1 MPGLKGSDFLKK
13 PFWYPQESTL
23 SSTRHQC
30 HQYCWLPNGGMPG
43 PVRSRQE
50 LHLPDSPAYGEGRLQ
65 WCFLK
70 HGLWGTSE
78 VWAVHNSKSRFN
90 GGDHKE
96 GTRASR
102 SRRECRRKIAKIVY
116 TLGNVYP
123 SPEVSESVKAVIAGL
138 PCKNRAGWQGL
149 LLPGSLRHNSLFTGG
164 IGTSRWLSGGSRA
177 KPSALLP
184 ACFWVWDWP
193 SILELNQGVPLP
205 ECSGKQLRGGTES
218 WLGVCHWP

>member
-1 MPGLKGSDFLKK
+1 MEGFQGPWGADRSYIYQTSLPMGKADCSDA
-13 PFWYPQESTL
+13 FWST
-23 SSTRHQC
+23 
-30 HQYCWLPNGGMPG
+30 GFG
-43 PVRSRQE
+43 
-50 LHLPDSPAYGEGRLQ
+50 
-65 WCFLK
+65 
-70 HGLWGTSE
+70 GTSE
-78 VWAVHNSKSRFN
+78 GWAVHNSKSRFN
-90 GGDHKE
+90 GGDCKE

-116 TLGNVYP
+116 TSGNVYP

-138 PCKNRAGWQGL
+138 PCKERAGWQGL